1 MWLRGLRTYLKLVL
15 PLQTHS
21 TVTVPPAPTP
31 PPPGKGRKRQELP
44 PPHLAGKGQWAGPSS
59 PGN

>member
-21 TVTVPPAPTP
+21 TVTVPPAPHPATP
-31 PPPGKGRKRQELP
+31 GQGEETTGAAPTPSGRERTVGWAQLP
-44 PPHLAGKGQWAGPSS
+44 W
-59 PGN
+59 